1 MPRRGLAPRACL
13 IVELDAGGLIV
24 HFQHILIALHR
35 VDPPQLNVL
44 ALKLNGETHFHA
56 GVSPA
61 HIGGAALHLAGRFRF
76 TNALNVGFG
85 LRFNLV
91 VLAPNAKFLIC
102 EPSHRVFFPL
112 FVPEK
117 RVGTLRHITTVGVKA
132 SIPEIEERDKFPPH
146 IFSFLSNITSPRST
160 DGIKGGK

>member
-1 MPRRGLAPRACL
+1 PLVASRRSSDSRPAPGRCVTPILAPGPRS
-13 IVELDAGGLIV
+13 VTP
-24 HFQHILIALHR
+24 QHL
-35 VDPPQLNVL
+35 
-44 ALKLNGETHFHA
+44 T
-56 GVSPA
+56 
-61 HIGGAALHLAGRFRF
+61 GRFRCA
-76 TNALNVGFG
+76 NALNVGFG

-160 DGIKGGK
+160 DGIKGG